1 MQVEHRPG
9 DRRGG
14 SPELLVGNVRFTRPR
29 ARSSARP
36 RVLRSFGGTDRHSGT
51 SQLYEWRGPSAMS
64 GERLVITID
73 GVPAA
78 QLGPLNTGEQPLE
91 IPDLIAAGLLIAPR
105 STAPP
110 MRPTP
115 VRAAPGSP
123 SSSEILEQDRNR

>member
-1 MQVEHRPG
+1 MEQIGIRELRNHTSGAV
-9 DRRGG
+9 RR
-14 SPELLVGNVRFTRPR
+14 
-29 ARSSARP
+29 
-36 RVLRSFGGTDRHSGT
+36 
-51 SQLYEWRGPSAMS
+51 AMS

-110 MRPTP
+110 TRPSR

-123 SSSEILEQDRNR
+123 SSTEMLEQDRNL